1 MEKTTLDESNKTK
14 INNKKPGIKKNYF
27 YNLVYQIF
35 LLIIP
40 LITTPYV
47 SRILLADGVGKYS
60 FSVSLIT
67 YFTIFAALGFGYYAQ
82 REIAKH
88 QNDIK
93 RQTEVFW
100 EINICKLLPV
110 AIALLTNIILC
121 SLKVYQGY
129 NILMW
134 ILNINILTVAF
145 DINYFFQG
153 NENFKSI
160 IVRNSVIKIV
170 AIVSIFVFVKKESD
184 VWAYTLINSTSAFLS
199 MVSMWVPIRKLIVK
213 IDFKAI
219 KPFRHLKGTL
229 ILFLPTIAVSIYTIL
244 DKTLIG
250 VLIKDTYT
258 ALDENGAEVI
268 KNILI

>member
-1 MEKTTLDESNKTK
+1 MEEITLDEKEESQL
-14 INNKKPGIKKNYF
+14 NNKKPGVKKNYF
-27 YNLVYQIF
+27 YNLSYQIF

-110 AIALLTNIILC
+110 FIALLTNIILC
-121 SLKVYQGY
+121 SLNVYQGY

-145 DINYFFQG
+145 DINFFFQG

-160 IVRNSVIKIV
+160 IIRNFVIKTL
-170 AIVSIFVFVKKESD
+170 AIISIF
-184 VWAYTLINSTSAFLS
+184 IFLTN
-199 MVSMWVPIRKLIVK
+199 IIKIIIFKL
-213 IDFKAI
+213 
-219 KPFRHLKGTL
+219 L
-229 ILFLPTIAVSIYTIL
+229 
-244 DKTLIG
+244 
-250 VLIKDTYT
+250 
-258 ALDENGAEVI
+258 
-268 KNILI
+268 